1 MATGD
6 SFNPEH
12 STQQSEA
19 PKSYQKYSQ
28 IEKALEE
35 QKKLNELLKEQERV
49 EERIKSISE
58 EIRKANR
65 EASEEEE
72 KYLKNLG
79 QRRIQ
84 LRDDIQEQEK
94 EVSRRNKILQDHY
107 KTSIEDEKELRRS
120 QRERN
125 EEEEYYAKE
134 LEEIDKRRKKLKEDL
149 AKTTDK
155 DKQREIKS
163 ELQDLDNQEI
173 STRIARNKFSGKNG
187 TSEDVLGKNNT
198 LSSILALLS
207 GFHSDKE
214 DSKVGGAA
222 NDISRLADKFDA
234 SIATSE
240 KIAATVNLISKG
252 LVELRQTMS
261 KSINQ
266 AAQAMSSYFGRIQ
279 ANLEGTGMDYYSIS
293 DDTEAALGFSRLI
306 KQTDYLSQIA
316 DLSNQGLVTDI
327 EQRALLESIK
337 DRTLTSFNVANAG
350 LQRLVRLGEQ
360 NSINQFGLELQLK
373 RVLNKF
379 GDSSYLQSMFDGV
392 TSAIM
397 DASVVGSSEITNFN
411 STVQTWLGSMYSYG
425 MSENIVNAIATGIN
439 ALGSGNVKALTGDE
453 SIQRLFLLS
462 MDRIGMDY
470 ADVLQQGLSSDDV
483 TQLLASVI
491 KYLDEISS
499 NTKDNL
505 VLKSSYSN
513 LFNMSVTDM
522 EAIHNVA
529 SSIGDINKAI
539 ISVGDSQK
547 LVKDAVTNVVSQNT
561 LASEKFE
568 NMFANFSYSF
578 GSNVAESG
586 GLYTTYRIS
595 EMVSDLFG
603 EFAGLPGKIGKAA
616 KAGQAI
622 FTIPQYI
629 IGIKSLTDMLTSADS
644 VNSLQSFS
652 NDSLIS
658 LLGSMNS
665 SGAFATRGTYA
676 PQGKNSSLKQFT
688 TTNTEIISTAL
699 NTSDQDWGGEDE
711 DEIVGYLK
719 ELTKALLKN
728 KDGNYAFAVSLQ
740 GMSDEVLKSFASIF
754 ADEDAMLSTFK
765 GTNNVL
771 KDALFGY
778 FDDTTSNSNNGNN
791 KAT

>member
-6 SFNPEH
+6 RFNPEN
-12 STQQSEA
+12 STQQAEA
-19 PKSYQKYSQ
+19 PKFYQKYSQ
-28 IEKALEE
+28 IKKAIEE
-35 QKKLNELLKEQERV
+35 QEKLNELFKEQERV
-49 EERIKSISE
+49 EERIKSISA
-58 EIRKANR
+58 EIQKANR

-84 LRDDIQEQEK
+84 LRDDIQEQE
-94 EVSRRNKILQDHY
+94 EAVARRDKILQDHY
-107 KTSIEDEKELRRS
+107 NTSIENEGELRRL
-120 QRERN
+120 QKERN
-125 EEEEYYAKE
+125 EEEEFYAKE

-149 AKTTDK
+149 AKTADK

-173 STRIARNKFSGKNG
+173 STRIARNKFSGKNSS
-187 TSEDVLGKNNT
+187 TEVLGENNA
-198 LSSILALLS
+198 LSSVLSLLS
-207 GFHSDKE
+207 GLHSDKE
-214 DSKVGGAA
+214 DSKVGSTI
-222 NDISRLADKFDA
+222 NSISQLSNKFDA

-240 KIAATVNLISKG
+240 KIAATVKLISKG

-397 DASVVGSSEITNFN
+397 DASVVGNSEITNFN

-522 EAIHNVA
+522 EAIHSVA

-539 ISVGDSQK
+539 ISVSDSQK
-547 LVKDAVTNVVSQNT
+547 LVKDTVTNVVSQNT

-568 NMFANFSYSF
+568 NLFANFSYSF

-595 EMVSDLFG
+595 EMVSDLFS
-603 EFAGLPGKIGKAA
+603 EFAGLPGKIGKVA

-629 IGIKSLTDMLTSADS
+629 IGVKSLTDMLTNADS

-665 SGAFATRGTYA
+665 SGAFAMRGTYA